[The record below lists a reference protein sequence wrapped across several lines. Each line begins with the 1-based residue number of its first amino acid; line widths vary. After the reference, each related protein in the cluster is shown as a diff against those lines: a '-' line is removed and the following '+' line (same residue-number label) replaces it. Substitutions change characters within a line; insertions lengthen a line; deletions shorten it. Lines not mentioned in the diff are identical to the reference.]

1 MNAAEE
7 KVVQYLD
14 EAHASEQGLVRVLQ
28 SQIAMTPRGS
38 YRSGL
43 ESHLDETRDHAVRV
57 GARLE
62 ALGHGSNPLMA
73 VVGLA
78 ESVIGQVLA
87 VGKAPFDLVRGS
99 GGEEKVLK
107 NAKDA
112 CASEGLEIATYT
124 AIERLARSVGDDET
138 AELAASI
145 RADEEKMLERLVREI
160 PKLTEAV
167 VRAGVKGERSYDV
180 TATGAAD
187 TVREASKPAKNAAR
201 KTTAAT
207 KRPARQVRKPPAV
220 ARAERQRNGAV
231 AADGDL
237 AIADYETLT
246 AEEITGKLTGLSQI
260 ELAKIDAYERT
271 HRTAQPILGRIGT
284 LRADEPSPAGVPARA
299 NGADAVPDEHQ
310 ELRAAADAG
319 DGAAA
324 FTLWERLRDAD
335 FAAAEGWLRT
345 AVELGDVRAAH
356 RLGMLLWERRELDA
370 AEATLRRATA
380 DPEGAHALGRL
391 LWRERNDPQAAVH
404 WLDRAAQADD
414 PAAERDLG
422 IVLREHGDLHGAHH
436 WLSRAAE
443 RDGEARQ
450 VLAALDAGQ

>member
-1 MNAAEE
+1 MNAAEQ

-14 EAHASEQGLVRVLQ
+14 EAHATEQALVRVLQ
-28 SQIAMTPRGS
+28 SQIATAPRGS

-43 ESHLDETRDHAVRV
+43 ESHLDKTREHAMRVR
-57 GARLE
+57 ARSK
-62 ALGHGSNPLMA
+62 ALGQGSNPLMA

-78 ESVIGQVLA
+78 ESILGQALA
-87 VGKAPFDLVRGS
+87 AGKAPWDLLRGS

-112 CASEGLEIATYT
+112 CASESLEIATYT

-145 RADEEKMLERLVREI
+145 RADEEKMLERLLREI

-167 VRAGVKGERSYDV
+167 VRAGVKGEGSYDV
-180 TATGAAD
+180 MATGAAD
-187 TVREASKPAKNAAR
+187 TVRETTKPAKNAAR
-201 KTTAAT
+201 KTAAAT
-207 KRPARQVRKPPAV
+207 KRTARQARKSPAV
-220 ARAERQRNGAV
+220 ARAERPARGAMGS
-231 AADGDL
+231 DGDL
-237 AIADYETLT
+237 AIPDYETLT

-260 ELAKIDAYERT
+260 ELAKIDAYEREHQ
-271 HRTAQPILGRIGT
+271 HRATILGRIDA
-284 LRADEPSPAGVPARA
+284 LRADEPSPAAVPARV
-299 NGADAVPDEHQ
+299 DDPDTVVDEYQ
-310 ELRAAADAG
+310 ELRAAAAAG

-335 FAAAEGWLRT
+335 SATAEGWLRT

-356 RLGMLLWERRELDA
+356 RRGMLLWERREVDA

-391 LWRERNDPQAAVH
+391 LWRERSDPHAAVH

-414 PAAERDLG
+414 PAAGRDLG
-422 IVLREHGDLHGAHH
+422 IVLREHGDLQGAHY
-436 WLSRAAE
+436 WLSRAAD
-443 RDGEARQ
+443 RDGEARE
-450 VLAALDAGQ
+450 VLAELDQVS

>member
-1 MNAAEE
+1 
-7 KVVQYLD
+7 
-14 EAHASEQGLVRVLQ
+14 
-28 SQIAMTPRGS
+28 MTPRGS

-43 ESHLDETRDHAVRV
+43 QTHLHEPREHAQRV
-57 GARLE
+57 ERRLRE
-62 ALGHGSNPLMA
+62 LGEGSNPVMA
-73 VVGLA
+73 VVGAVQAVVGQALA
-78 ESVIGQVLA
+78 L
-87 VGKAPFDLVRGS
+87 GKAPFDLLRGS

-112 CASEGLEIATYT
+112 CASESLEIATYT

-167 VRAGVKGERSYDV
+167 VRADVNGEPSYDV

-187 TVREASKPAKNAAR
+187 TVREASKPAKNAVS
-201 KTTAAT
+201 KTTAVA
-207 KRPARQVRKPPAV
+207 KRPARQVRKPAAG

-231 AADGDL
+231 AANDDL
-237 AIADYETLT
+237 AIPGYETLT
-246 AEEITGKLTGLSQI
+246 AEQITGRLTGLSQS

-271 HRTAQPILGRIGT
+271 HRNRTTILGRIGT
-284 LRADEPSPAGVPARA
+284 LRGNERSPAGVPARA
-299 NGADAVPDEHQ
+299 NGADAVRDEHQ
-310 ELRAAADAG
+310 ELRAAAAAG

-335 FAAAEGWLRT
+335 LAAAEGWLRT
-345 AVELGDVRAAH
+345 AVELGEARAAH

-370 AEATLRRATA
+370 AEATLRSATA

-404 WLDRAAQADD
+404 WLDRAAHADD

-422 IVLREHGDLHGAHH
+422 ILLREHGDLHGAHH
-436 WLSRAAE
+436 WLSRAAD
-443 RDGEARQ
+443 RDREARQ
-450 VLAALDAGQ
+450 VLAELDQDR

>member
-1 MNAAEE
+1 MKTQQ
-7 KVVQYLD
+7 KVVQYLN
-14 EAHASEQGLVRVLQ
+14 EAHSTEQAQIRVLQ

-43 ESHLDETRDHAVRV
+43 EMHLRETHEHADRV
-57 GARLE
+57 GRRLQ
-62 ALGHGSNPLMA
+62 ALGQGSSLLLA
-73 VVGLA
+73 AVGLA
-78 ESVIGQVLA
+78 ESVIGQMLA
-87 VGKAPFDLVRGS
+87 LGKTPFDLLRGS

-112 CASEGLEIATYT
+112 CAGESLEIATYT

-138 AELAASI
+138 AKLAASI
-145 RADEEKMLERLVREI
+145 RADEEKMLERLLREI
-160 PKLTEAV
+160 PRLTEAV
-167 VRAGVKGERSYDV
+167 VRADVKGEPSYDV

-187 TVREASKPAKNAAR
+187 TVREAGKPAKNGAR
-201 KTTAAT
+201 KTTTTAT

-220 ARAERQRNGAV
+220 ARAERQPKGAI
-231 AADGDL
+231 AADDDL
-237 AIADYETLT
+237 AIPHYDTLT
-246 AEEITGKLTGLSQI
+246 AGEITGKLTGLSQP
-260 ELAKIDAYERT
+260 ELDKIASYERT
-271 HRTAQPILGRIGT
+271 HRNRTTILSRIGT
-284 LRADEPSPAGVPARA
+284 LRGTDPSPADVPARA
-299 NGADAVPDEHQ
+299 NGADADQ
-310 ELRAAADAG
+310 ELQAAAAAG

-324 FTLWERLRDAD
+324 FTLWERLRDSD

-370 AEATLRRATA
+370 AEATLRSATA

-391 LWRERNDPQAAVH
+391 LWRERNDPQAAVQ
-404 WLDRAAQADD
+404 WLDRAARADD

-422 IVLREHGDLHGAHH
+422 IVLREHGDLQGAHY

-450 VLAALDAGQ
+450 VLAELGAAQ

>member
-1 MNAAEE
+1 MNTAQQ
-7 KVVQYLD
+7 KVVQYLN
-14 EAHASEQGLVRVLQ
+14 EAHSTEQALIRVLQ
-28 SQIAMTPRGS
+28 SQIAMAPRGS

-43 ESHLDETRDHAVRV
+43 ETHLRETRDHAARV
-57 GARLE
+57 GRRRQ
-62 ALGHGSNPLMA
+62 ALGHGSNPRLA
-73 VVGLA
+73 AVGLA

-87 VGKAPFDLVRGS
+87 LGKTPFDLVRGS

-124 AIERLARSVGDDET
+124 ALERLARSVGDDET

-145 RADEEKMLERLVREI
+145 RADEEKMLERLLREI

-167 VRAGVKGERSYDV
+167 VRGGVKGERSYDL

-187 TVREASKPAKNAAR
+187 TVREAGKPAKNAGG

-207 KRPARQVRKPPAV
+207 KRAARQVRKRPAV
-220 ARAERQRNGAV
+220 ARVERQRNGAV
-231 AADGDL
+231 ASDGEL
-237 AIADYETLT
+237 AIPGYETLT
-246 AEEITGKLTGLSQI
+246 AEEITGKLRGLSQI

-271 HRTAQPILGRIGT
+271 HRNRTTILGRIDT
-284 LRADEPSPAGVPARA
+284 LRADERSRAGVPARA

-310 ELRAAADAG
+310 ELRAAAAAG

-324 FTLWERLRDAD
+324 FTLWEHLRDAD

-345 AVELGDVRAAH
+345 AVELGDARAAH
-356 RLGMLLWERRELDA
+356 RLGMLLWQRREVDA
-370 AEATLRRATA
+370 AEATLRSATA

-422 IVLREHGDLHGAHH
+422 IVLREHGDLHGAHY
-436 WLSRAAE
+436 WLSRAAD
-443 RDGEARQ
+443 RDGEARE
-450 VLAALDAGQ
+450 VLTALEAGQ

>member
-1 MNAAEE
+1 MSPSEQ

-14 EAHASEQGLVRVLQ
+14 EAHATELALVRVLQ
-28 SQIAMTPRGS
+28 EQVAMTPRGS
-38 YRSGL
+38 YRTAL
-43 ESHLDETRDHAVRV
+43 ETHLGETREHAQRV
-57 GARLE
+57 ERRLQE
-62 ALGHGSNPLMA
+62 LGEGSNPVMA
-73 VVGLA
+73 VVGAVQAVVGQALA
-78 ESVIGQVLA
+78 L
-87 VGKAPFDLVRGS
+87 GKAPFDLLRGS

-112 CASEGLEIATYT
+112 CASESLEIATYT
-124 AIERLARSVGDDET
+124 AIERLARSVGDDVT

-145 RADEEKMLERLVREI
+145 RADEEKMLERLLREI

-167 VRAGVKGERSYDV
+167 VSADVKGERSYDV

-187 TVREASKPAKNAAR
+187 SVREAGKQVKNAGR

-207 KRPARQVRKPPAV
+207 KRPTRQAGKPAAV
-220 ARAERQRNGAV
+220 ARAGRQANGAG
-231 AADGDL
+231 AADDDL

-246 AEEITGKLTGLSQI
+246 AQEITGKLIGLSQS
-260 ELAKIDAYERT
+260 ELAKIDSYERT
-271 HRTAQPILGRIGT
+271 HRNRTTIRSRIST

-299 NGADAVPDEHQ
+299 NGADAVPAEHQ
-310 ELRAAADAG
+310 ELQQAAAAG

-345 AVELGDVRAAH
+345 AVELGDARAAH
-356 RLGMLLWERRELDA
+356 RLGMLLWERREVDA
-370 AEATLRRATA
+370 AEATLRGATA

-436 WLSRAAE
+436 WLSRAAD

-450 VLAALDAGQ
+450 ALAALDAGQ

>member
-1 MNAAEE
+1 MSR
-7 KVVQYLD
+7 
-14 EAHASEQGLVRVLQ
+14 AS
-28 SQIAMTPRGS
+28 
-38 YRSGL
+38 
-43 ESHLDETRDHAVRV
+43 
-57 GARLE
+57 
-62 ALGHGSNPLMA
+62 
-73 VVGLA
+73 
-78 ESVIGQVLA
+78 
-87 VGKAPFDLVRGS
+87 
-99 GGEEKVLK
+99 
-107 NAKDA
+107 
-112 CASEGLEIATYT
+112 
-124 AIERLARSVGDDET
+124 
-138 AELAASI
+138 
-145 RADEEKMLERLVREI
+145 
-160 PKLTEAV
+160 
-167 VRAGVKGERSYDV
+167 RSYEV

-207 KRPARQVRKPPAV
+207 KGAARQVRKPPAV

-231 AADGDL
+231 AADGEL
-237 AIADYETLT
+237 AIPGYETLT
-246 AEEITGKLTGLSQI
+246 AEEIAGKLTGLSQI

-271 HRTAQPILGRIGT
+271 HRNRTTVLGRIGT
-284 LRADEPSPAGVPARA
+284 LRGNEPSPAGVPARA
-299 NGADAVPDEHQ
+299 DGADAVPDEHQ
-310 ELRAAADAG
+310 ELQAAAAAG

-345 AVELGDVRAAH
+345 AVELGDARAAH

-450 VLAALDAGQ
+450 ALAALEAGQ

>member
-1 MNAAEE
+1 MNAAEQ

-14 EAHASEQGLVRVLQ
+14 EAHAAEQALVRVLQ
-28 SQIAMTPRGS
+28 SQIAIAPRGS
-38 YRSGL
+38 HRSGL

-57 GARLE
+57 GARLK
-62 ALGHGSNPLMA
+62 ALGQGSNPLMA

-78 ESVIGQVLA
+78 ETVLGQALA
-87 VGKAPFDLVRGS
+87 LGKAPFDLLRGS

-112 CASEGLEIATYT
+112 CASETLEIATYS

-145 RADEEKMLERLVREI
+145 RADEEKMLERLLAEI

-167 VRAGVKGERSYDV
+167 ARAGDKGEPLHGV
-180 TATGAAD
+180 AGTTATTKRTGRRTSEPKA
-187 TVREASKPAKNAAR
+187 AAR
-201 KTTAAT
+201 T
-207 KRPARQVRKPPAV
+207 RRQ
-220 ARAERQRNGAV
+220 QG
-231 AADGDL
+231 DGNP
-237 AIADYETLT
+237 TN
-246 AEEITGKLTGLSQI
+246 
-260 ELAKIDAYERT
+260 
-271 HRTAQPILGRIGT
+271 
-284 LRADEPSPAGVPARA
+284 GVPAGA
-299 NGADAVPDEHQ
+299 NAAEGVQDASK

-324 FTLWERLRDAD
+324 FTLWEQLRDTDNAE
-335 FAAAEGWLRT
+335 AEGWLGT
-345 AVELGDVRAAH
+345 AAELGDVRAAH
-356 RLGMLLWERRELDA
+356 RLGMLLWERRDIDA
-370 AEATLRRATA
+370 AEATLRSATA
-380 DPEGAHALGRL
+380 DSQGAHALGRL
-391 LWRERNDPQAAVH
+391 LWQERSDLPAAVQ

-422 IVLREHGDLHGAHH
+422 IVLREGGDLHGAHW

-450 VLAALDAGQ
+450 ALAELESR